1 MESVVL
7 FFISVSIIDILKEAE
22 VIPALDLVPPQDRA
36 LDRVPDLRITGSVGQ
51 GHHRQGEGHET
62 DATEIKTTYVKE
74 MTTKCF

>member
-1 MESVVL
+1 M
-7 FFISVSIIDILKEAE
+7 SIIDIPEEAE

-51 GHHRQGEGHET
+51 GHRQGEGHET
-62 DATEIKTTYVKE
+62 DATERKTTFIKQ